1 MNAMGKIIP
10 RCSCRRRKKGLVVI
24 DFTYTVFLVVASV
37 IGSLV
42 TVFAVGIIGLLLY
55 DSNGHR
61 HVEEPA
67 ELPRAA

>member
-1 MNAMGKIIP
+1 
-10 RCSCRRRKKGLVVI
+10 LVVI